1 MYKYTNL
8 IMSLMIILFVYF
20 ILNYYLSNKN
30 IKAKNYNRSNIN
42 QILKEKI
49 SNLPVIEN
57 DTNNVIE
64 FKDVLKNDINE
75 NKKRRFWD
83 LLKKNETQSFNN

>member
-75 NKKRRFWD
+75 NKKRSFWD
-83 LLKKNETQSFNN
+83 LLKKNEQKYYG